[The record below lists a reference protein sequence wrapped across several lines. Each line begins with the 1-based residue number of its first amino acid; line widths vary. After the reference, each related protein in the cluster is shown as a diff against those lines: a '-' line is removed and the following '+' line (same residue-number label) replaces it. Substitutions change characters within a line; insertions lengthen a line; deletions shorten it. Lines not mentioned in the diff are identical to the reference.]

1 MVREDQEVGCQKLR
15 CDVSESDA
23 RGRER
28 RANWV
33 EWGLAR
39 GVLIVW
45 CVRGE
50 CARLEARRVARIG

>member
-1 MVREDQEVGCQKLR
+1 MREDQEVGCQKLR

-45 CVRGE
+45 CVRGGSRANE
-50 CARLEARRVARIG
+50 NEKEVRL